1 MRRVCW
7 HAWMPIALLLFTAG
21 MQGAAAAQ
29 EAVDGPET
37 VVTRLHAALL
47 AAMKNAHSLGFK
59 GRYANLAPVVRESYD
74 LSRVVRVT
82 AGSYWRGL
90 VRKQK
95 VRFFRTFS
103 RLVIATYAHRFDG
116 YSGERFKNIS
126 ERPLEHGNVV
136 VRTVLVKH
144 NGGLVHLDYVLHRRK
159 GKWRIINVIA
169 DGVSDLALK
178 RVEYTTVLHSQGID
192 ALIAKLEAK
201 VAQYE

>member
-1 MRRVCW
+1 MRRACR
-7 HAWMPIALLLFTAG
+7 HAWIPIALLFFTAG
-21 MQGAAAAQ
+21 MPGAAVAQ
-29 EAVDGPET
+29 ETVDGPGMI
-37 VVTRLHAALL
+37 VIRLHAALL
-47 AAMKNAHSLGFK
+47 AAMKNAHTLGYK

-74 LSRVVRVT
+74 LSRVVRVA

-90 VRKQK
+90 NHEQK
-95 VRFFRTFS
+95 VLFFHTFS

-126 ERPLEHGNVV
+126 ERPLGRGNVV

-159 GKWRIINVIA
+159 GMWRIINVIA
-169 DGVSDLALK
+169 EGVSDLALK
-178 RVEYTTVLHSQGID
+178 RVEYTTVLRNQGFE
-192 ALIAKLEAK
+192 ALMAKLKAK